1 MLVTDLHWEN
11 HQHND
16 FDTNIWNQ
24 SPSLSHQHH
33 DVTNITVT
41 HDVCTSKLISSATI
55 EIWSTLDYPKKPLIQ
70 RLCLFLKNFSHL
82 WFVFEIK
89 QYLKK
94 GIAVT
99 KWYLW
104 TKKNIKICMMREMIR
119 QFVMTSEC
127 DNEWVKNVTICI
139 LESKIKSPSI
149 NSPSSEPISREL
161 HSFPF
166 PGTSKITKLLRTNK
180 NY

>member
-1 MLVTDLHWEN
+1 MILPPTYD
-11 HQHND
+11 
-16 FDTNIWNQ
+16 I
-24 SPSLSHQHH
+24 SHHH
-33 DVTNITVT
+33 KVTNITMSQT
-41 HDVCTSKLISSATI
+41 SLSPTMYTSKLIPVSSATI
-55 EIWSTLDYPKKPLIQ
+55 EIWSTLDYPKKRLFQ

-166 PGTSKITKLLRTNK
+166 PGTSKITNLLRTNK